1 MSSDE
6 QKPCPFCGSNALD
19 DGYQIVG
26 KQMMPFMY
34 CETCGAMVTF
44 EGSEDWVLTK
54 SDGMDE
60 LRAHWN
66 NRPGAHV
73 VAEAAIEVRP
83 RIDWS
88 RMADELEEFAKTV
101 RGMRDAQ

>member
-6 QKPCPFCGSNALD
+6 QEPCPFCGSDALYENYNFV
-19 DGYQIVG
+19 DGSIQ
-26 KQMMPFMY
+26 PFMF
-34 CETCGAMVTF
+34 CNSCKAMFTV
-44 EGSEDWVLTK
+44 EGSEDWVTTE
-54 SDGMDE
+54 SDGIDK

-88 RMADELEEFAKTV
+88 RMADELDEFAKTV
-101 RGMRDAQ
+101 RRVAR